1 METRKL
7 TDGYIDCISNH
18 LSTFALLVSS
28 SPICINLSAANDSI
42 LVISN
47 YTILSISFLF
57 LLTSLILF
65 LLSAKTFL
73 KIDVNILH
81 FNHTLTLVLG
91 VACFLFGVQTTTD
104 NHVLCTVVA
113 FLLYFI
119 WTNVFFASLSI
130 AMQVFYSIW
139 VVGLKHQARRLY
151 PWLISIGWCV
161 SFLWAVIWLVFGQL
175 TQQYLYSDVHTNKD
189 CEKSCFVSTNM
200 FWSFIAPILVILVI
214 NFSVLTLSLVKIR
227 LALKKKNRSEGEY
240 RRLRR
245 VATTAILLLPAF
257 SIPFV
262 ISIPLTLSKFYS
274 DYNEIKTLFNWV
286 FTLTNAPLGI
296 VHFFLITY
304 QSSEVTVLKRI
315 RSKLFSKDNNST
327 TQLSGCSN
335 SLNSKQPLNLNVVKK
350 PTSSKQDT
358 TVIENNY
365 VESRL

>member
-1 METRKL
+1 MHHFSELPSHFRFSSAGPELYLYLKSFVFINILLHRNWSEQGLETRKL
-7 TDGYIDCISNH
+7 TDGYIDCVTNH

-28 SPICINLSAANDSI
+28 SPICINLSAANDLI

-65 LLSAKTFL
+65 LLSAKTFF

-104 NHVLCTVVA
+104 NHILCTVVA

-200 FWSFIAPILVILVI
+200 FWSFIAPILVILLI

-286 FTLTNAPLGI
+286 FAWNSS
-296 VHFFLITY
+296 FLPYHI
-304 QSSEVTVLKRI
+304 SII
-315 RSKLFSKDNNST
+315 RGNSPET
-327 TQLSGCSN
+327 HSFKIILQ
-335 SLNSKQPLNLNVVKK
+335 
-350 PTSSKQDT
+350 
-358 TVIENNY
+358 
-365 VESRL
+365 R